1 MAIIDL
7 KNMYS
12 MDSLKLRYIISNFQM
27 PEGNYVIVHERDE
40 F

>member
-1 MAIIDL
+1 MTIVDL

-12 MDSLKLRYIISNFQM
+12 MDSLKLQYIISNFQM
-27 PEGNYVIVHERDE
+27 PKDNYVIVHKRDE